1 METNNRF
8 LQLLKA
14 YLDDTIRE
22 DEKQELSNL
31 LAQTD
36 ITQLDALLE
45 NIWNATDA
53 KQNVYTKDESAQMLL
68 NILGKG
74 TPVKVVPFLH
84 RTWVRMF
91 AAACFVIVLA
101 GLLITFLQPSSPPKG
116 VTALKNEIIT
126 PGGNKATLTLADGS
140 TITLDS
146 ASNGSLAQQGG
157 VTVIKLDKGLLAYEP
172 SSTTTTEIL
181 QNTITTPAGGQ
192 YQLTLSDGT
201 KVWLNAAS
209 SLRFPAAFTGN
220 DRKVS
225 ITGEAYFEVARNT
238 SKPFKIQIANSG
250 MVEVLGTSFNINSY
264 TNEPSINTTLLE
276 GSVKITSLSGEQI
289 TLKPGQQAKLKESIT
304 ILNDVDTDAIV
315 AWKTGWF
322 QFNRA
327 DLPTILRQVSRWY
340 NVTVAY
346 EGNFSKKSFSGI
358 VSRENDIADVL
369 KIMENAGIRFRIVGK
384 TITVLE

>member
-1 METNNRF
+1 MDTNNKF

-14 YLDDTIRE
+14 YLDDSIRE
-22 DEKQELSNL
+22 DDKQELSNM

-36 ITQLDALLE
+36 SNQLDAILE
-45 NIWNATDA
+45 NIWNET
-53 KQNVYTKDESAQMLL
+53 NVKENIFTREESAQMLL
-68 NILGKG
+68 NILGNRA
-74 TPVKVVPFLH
+74 PAKVVPFYQ
-84 RTWVRMF
+84 RKWVRMI
-91 AAACFVIVLA
+91 AASCFILGLA
-101 GLLITFLQPSSPPKG
+101 GLLFTFLQPFSPLNRD
-116 VTALKNEIIT
+116 TAVNNEIIT
-126 PGGNKATLTLADGS
+126 PGGNKATLTLADGT

-157 VTVIKLDKGLLAYEP
+157 VTVVKLDNGLLAYEP
-172 SSTTTTEIL
+172 SNATATEML
-181 QNTITTPAGGQ
+181 QNTISTPAGGQ

-220 DRKVS
+220 DRQVS
-225 ITGEAYFEVARNT
+225 ITGEAYFEVAKNT

-250 MVEVLGTSFNINSY
+250 MVEVVGTSFNINSY
-264 TNEPSINTTLLE
+264 TDEPSINTTLLE
-276 GSVKITSLSGEQI
+276 GSVKITSLSGESN

-327 DLPTILRQVSRWY
+327 DLPTIMRQVSRWY